1 MNYDYDAVIVGAGPV
16 GSTIAFYLTQNDLN
30 VVMLEKKTRIGYPLQ
45 CAGILSKHIFE
56 YNELPEEIILN
67 TVNGAFL
74 HSKNNILN
82 VRKDENAAY
91 IIDRIA
97 YDQFLLN
104 RAIQNGV
111 ELINK
116 KVVDVDV
123 EKGIAYFSDKQ
134 SITSRVII
142 GCDGYKSIVSKSMGN
157 KQKNFNA
164 SQMLVEINDKNLN
177 NFTKSNGKTDD
188 YVGVYLSEDTLP
200 GFIWVIPLQDNK
212 YRVGLFS
219 EDSHIKQGTII
230 TNFLNENFEYEIIEK
245 YKGFIPV
252 FNKENHLVKNRAI
265 LIGDSASQ
273 IKPTSG
279 GGLIMAFDSC
289 KIAGGYITDA
299 IKKDNIQLL
308 KGYQKEF
315 NKRYS
320 KEFNYQFKVQNV
332 LNSMDDDDLDYFF
345 EILKENDYE
354 KIISEYGDMDNQS
367 EIIKEFLKRG
377 LAFKFI
383 SNVSFFK
390 KVVNIFG
397 IR

>member
-308 KGYQKEF
+308 NGYQKEF